1 MHDSEEPASSRPT
14 HRSVIMGKAT
24 VILSSAF
31 LAIGGFL
38 FGYDSGIIGGVISFP
53 QFIEYFNDPNST
65 VTGGIVST
73 FQGGAVLGT
82 IINMVIADRLGRKR
96 TIAAGSIVSLIGCI
110 LQAAAVNMA
119 MLMVGRFV
127 AGAAVGMLTSTIPM
141 YAAEI
146 SESKYR
152 GALSG
157 ALQWF
162 LSWGFFAAQWI
173 GYGCQHVK
181 GPFSWRFPLAFQ
193 CIPAVILVSG
203 IWFLQESPRWLCEKD
218 RWEEARAVLQKLH
231 HDGTAETDQRI
242 ELEFRE
248 IRDVIEADRV
258 NNSTSVST
266 IFTKASWRKR
276 LLLGCGVQA
285 FGPLSG
291 INVINYY
298 GPEIYKI
305 LGIDNSTSLMIIG
318 ISGSLSIVYCTI
330 GLWALERF
338 GRVKPLIISAAGL
351 GAALVCNAAMSQ
363 HLNPSNGNMLR
374 AMVAMNFV
382 FSLFYTPLGIISWVY
397 PAEIFP
403 VEVRAFGNAT
413 TTFTNW
419 TLNLIFAQFT
429 PQALDS
435 IGFRYF
441 YVFFVF
447 NIIAMLCYIFFYP
460 ETKGK
465 TLEQMDELFGDQLVP
480 HALEDPKG
488 AAIAM
493 EKNGIETHE
502 EVVKY

>member
-1 MHDSEEPASSRPT
+1 
-14 HRSVIMGKAT
+14 MGKAT

-31 LAIGGFL
+31 LA
-38 FGYDSGIIGGVISFP
+38 IGGVISFP

-96 TIAAGSIVSLIGCI
+96 TIAAGSIVSLIGCV

-119 MLMVGRFV
+119 MLM
-127 AGAAVGMLTSTIPM
+127 
-141 YAAEI
+141 
-146 SESKYR
+146 SKYR

-173 GYGCQHVK
+173 GYGCQH
-181 GPFSWRFPLAFQ
+181 

-248 IRDVIEADRV
+248 IRDVIEADRI

-441 YVFFVF
+441 Y
-447 NIIAMLCYIFFYP
+447 
-460 ETKGK
+460 GK